1 MEQYPIF
8 DDVDINDIYKDLNKA
23 LYMLHYLD
31 QEIFSKEEIQDVAFA
46 IKVSINTLDK
56 KIQDDQLHSKKV

>member
-1 MEQYPIF
+1 MEQYPLF

-31 QEIFSKEEIQDVAFA
+31 QEVFSKEEIQKIIPAPDLKMA
-46 IKVSINTLDK
+46 LDLFDEV
-56 KIQDDQLHSKKV
+56 QMQLYRNFN